1 MSKDPVSTRGATDP
15 KSKAPREVRNIAR
28 NLRCELVSGED
39 VSYLEGRLKTFIDS
53 IIPEGQVVQNKATKD
68 IIRVILWDWF
78 NYITSHFT
86 DHLSEKKEWYKEN
99 KK

>member
-1 MSKDPVSTRGATDP
+1 MLNKKEQIKIPPTG
-15 KSKAPREVRNIAR
+15 EVR

-53 IIPEGQVVQNKATKD
+53 IIPESQVVQNKATKD

-78 NYITSHFT
+78 NYITGYNT
-86 DHLSEKKEWYKEN
+86 DHLIEKRRWYSEN
-99 KK
+99 KPK

>member
-1 MSKDPVSTRGATDP
+1 MSEIKIFDKKKLIS
-15 KSKAPREVRNIAR
+15 VRNI
-28 NLRCELVSGED
+28 RCELVSGED

-53 IIPEGQVVQNKATKD
+53 IIPEGKVVQNKATKD

-78 NYITSHFT
+78 NYITGHYT
-86 DHLSEKKEWYKEN
+86 DHLKDKKKWYSHRDIYEEET